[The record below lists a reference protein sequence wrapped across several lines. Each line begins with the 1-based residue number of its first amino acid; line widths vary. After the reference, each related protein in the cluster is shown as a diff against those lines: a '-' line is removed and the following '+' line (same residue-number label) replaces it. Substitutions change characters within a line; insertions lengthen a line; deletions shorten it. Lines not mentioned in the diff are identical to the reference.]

1 MDVVSNKTG
10 ESTRPTRFDLSVR
23 QAAAAK
29 AWPVFRAWLISNG
42 ASVTE
47 ADADREDV
55 LPELASALEYNG
67 DGYEVAK
74 HLDGRGWDADVDL
87 VDAGQRLLDALE
99 DALDAAVKSWVSV
112 AKPAQRFA
120 IGDTVQFTRSGL
132 TVVGQV
138 TRVVADR
145 AKYVVY
151 CASLGHVRE
160 GVGAHGTLGTL
171 VNFEDAAPV
180 ST

>member
-1 MDVVSNKTG
+1 MDVISNETG
-10 ESTRPTRFDLSVR
+10 ESTRPTRFDLAVR

-29 AWPVFRAWLISNG
+29 VWPVFRAWLIRSG

-55 LPELASALEYNG
+55 LPELAAALEYND

-74 HLDGRGWDADVDL
+74 HLEARGWDADDEL
-87 VDAGQRLLDALE
+87 VDAGRCLLDALE
-99 DALDAAVKSWVSV
+99 DAHDAAVKSWVTT
-112 AKPAQRFA
+112 AKPAQLFVVGNA
-120 IGDTVQFTRSGL
+120 VQFTHPGRSGRA
-132 TVVGQV
+132 TIGEVS
-138 TRVVADR
+138 RIDAAR

-160 GVGAHGTLGTL
+160 GVGSHGIL
-171 VNFEDAAPV
+171 VNFEDVTSA
-180 ST
+180 